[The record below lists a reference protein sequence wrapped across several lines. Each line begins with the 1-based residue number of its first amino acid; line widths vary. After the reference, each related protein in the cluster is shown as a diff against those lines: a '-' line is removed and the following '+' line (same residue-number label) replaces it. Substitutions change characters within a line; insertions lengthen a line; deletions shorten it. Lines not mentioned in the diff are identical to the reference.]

1 MVYPGAGCAARR
13 SASVYNLSSH
23 ASSSGARG
31 DTTTIASPVVG
42 LLWTSQWTT
51 VRRYVTAYLLVRL
64 LWRRARRDAGFAG
77 GARNMLAQRSEEH
90 KSELQSL
97 RHLVCR
103 LLLEK

>member
-64 LWRRARRDAGFAG
+64 LWRRARRDAGVAG
-77 GARNMLAQRSEEH
+77 GARNMLAQLARVRPGWEE
-90 KSELQSL
+90 
-97 RHLVCR
+97 RRVGGRCR
-103 LLLEK
+103 CRCWP